1 MSPATAIWIMVIVI
15 VALAFI
21 FAKISRPPRV

>member
-1 MSPATAIWIMVIVI
+1 MTPTTAIWIMVIVI
-15 VALAFI
+15 AALAFV

>member
-1 MSPATAIWIMVIVI
+1 MTPATAIWIMVIAI
-15 VALAFI
+15 VAMTFV